1 MALLPKPKHKTPA
14 ATAAAAKK
22 AAAGSKTS
30 GETDSDYPKE
40 EPIRVVSKTY
50 GLDTYDKHAVTEYS
64 DGANDYYVVQFY
76 VTGAVWDGGY
86 LATLS
91 EDGYVIKWSRPI
103 EGLLFRMEHLKSIM
117 GDDYSPSHVRVRVF
131 DNVTQTMF
139 KGKIKPD
146 ANGLYWGK
154 PQEIHLKKKCT
165 GTVDTDPTDYR
176 TPPKVDPVNYRGR
189 KNYQFHTII
198 TCKVQI
204 VERRKTTTI
213 KKKKTTV
220 DMFDVP
226 SSQGTSPSPGVQR
239 GRKRK
244 RDWGGSHRGE
254 SEHKVVEEEEEEEEE
269 EEDERFS
276 DDDDD
281 DDDGRGGGYGSRGGG
296 KRKGGI

>member
-1 MALLPKPKHKTPA
+1 MAPPPNKAKRKTPA
-14 ATAAAAKK
+14 ATAATAKK

-40 EPIRVVSKTY
+40 EPIRVVSKMY
-50 GLDTYDKHAVTEYS
+50 GLDTYDKHAVTEYA

-91 EDGYVIKWSRPI
+91 EDGYTLKWSRPI

-117 GDDYSPSHVRVRVF
+117 GDDYSPSHVRVRAF

-139 KGKIKPD
+139 KDKVEPD

-165 GTVDTDPTDYR
+165 GTVVTDPTDYR
-176 TPPKVDPVNYRGR
+176 APPKVDPVNYRGK

-204 VERRKTTTI
+204 AERRKTATI
-213 KKKKTTV
+213 KKKKMTV

-239 GRKRK
+239 GRKCK

-269 EEDERFS
+269 AERFS

-281 DDDGRGGGYGSRGGG
+281 DNDGQGGGYGSDGGG
-296 KRKGGI
+296 NCKGGV

>member
-1 MALLPKPKHKTPA
+1 MAPPPKPKRRTPA
-14 ATAAAAKK
+14 ATAATAAKNK

-30 GETDSDYPKE
+30 GETDADYAKE

-50 GLDTYDKHAVTEYS
+50 GLETYDKHAVTEYA
-64 DGANDYYVVQFY
+64 DGANDYYVIQFY

-91 EDGYVIKWSRPI
+91 EDGYTLKWSRPI

-117 GDDYSPSHVRVRVF
+117 GDDYSPSHVRVRAF

-139 KGKIKPD
+139 KDKVEPD

-154 PQEIHLKKKCT
+154 PQEIHLKEKCT
-165 GTVDTDPTDYR
+165 GIVDTDPTDYR
-176 TPPKVDPVNYRGR
+176 APPKVDPVNYRGR

-204 VERRKTTTI
+204 AERRKTATI

-239 GRKRK
+239 GRN

-254 SEHKVVEEEEEEEEE
+254 SEHKVVEEEEEEGDDD
-269 EEDERFS
+269 DERFS
-276 DDDDD
+276 GDDDYDE
-281 DDDGRGGGYGSRGGG
+281 DGRGGGYGSDGGG
-296 KRKGGI
+296 KRKWGN

>member
-1 MALLPKPKHKTPA
+1 MAPPPTKQKLKTPA

-22 AAAGSKTS
+22 AAAGSKKS

-50 GLDTYDKHAVTEYS
+50 GLDTYDKHAVTEYA

-91 EDGYVIKWSRPI
+91 EDGYTLKWSRPI

-117 GDDYSPSHVRVRVF
+117 GDDYSPSHVRVRAF

-139 KGKIKPD
+139 KDKVEPD

-154 PQEIHLKKKCT
+154 PQEIHLKEKCT

-176 TPPKVDPVNYRGR
+176 APPKVDPVNYRGR

-204 VERRKTTTI
+204 AERRRTATI

-226 SSQGTSPSPGVQR
+226 SSQGTTPSPGIQR
-239 GRKRK
+239 GIKRK

-254 SEHKVVEEEEEEEEE
+254 SKHKVVEEEEEEE

-276 DDDDD
+276 GDDDDD
-281 DDDGRGGGYGSRGGG
+281 EDGRGGGYGSDGGG